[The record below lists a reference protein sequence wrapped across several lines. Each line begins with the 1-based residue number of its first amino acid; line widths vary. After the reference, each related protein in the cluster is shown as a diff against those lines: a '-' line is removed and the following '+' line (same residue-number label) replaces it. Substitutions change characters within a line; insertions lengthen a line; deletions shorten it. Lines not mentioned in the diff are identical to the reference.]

1 MRKLF
6 VLGMV
11 AGLVGMGGYVRDAH
25 AGATVDLLFVSLNG
39 ASIAPTNSLTGLKA
53 SDTFVMHAVMT
64 NDQTLTAAVF
74 SINYDLGGT
83 NSLDVVSAFQWAG
96 QAVNKAGTN
105 KIAPLVP
112 LSPVTPTQ
120 IGSFQGITN
129 NFSLPA
135 VLPPGSYQM
144 GTVTWHAVAAGDI
157 NITSFILAGIDGFGD
172 GAFNNIDSSV
182 LLRSASVSINAIPEP
197 ATASLLGLGLV
208 GLLLVGRRRSR

>member
-74 SINYDLGGT
+74 SINYDLGGQNT
-83 NSLDVVSAFQWAG
+83 LDVNTAFQWHG
-96 QAVNKAGTN
+96 QAIAKNPLNGVF
-105 KIAPLVP
+105 APLAP
-112 LSPVTPTQ
+112 LNPVTPTT
-120 IGSFQGITN
+120 IGSFQGITS

-144 GTVTWHAVAAGDI
+144 GTVTWHANSPGDVD
-157 NITSFILAGIDGFGD
+157 ITSFIVAGIDGFGD
-172 GAFNNIDSSV
+172 GGFNNIDNQV
-182 LLRSASVSINAIPEP
+182 LFRTSTVNIIPEP

-208 GLLLVGRRRSR
+208 GLLLMGRRSR